1 MHIKKDFNF
10 FSSQNVQKTKT
21 IAQVSVIA
29 IIAATLVVVAVLTVM
44 WGTHTIADEES
55 KIADANAQINNPEL
69 AAKLQEVDQVQA
81 QPTNLEAYTTLAAIT
96 LTKIDG
102 THYAS
107 SAHLNALLAEIPAS
121 VEVSSLD
128 IQGGTWHLECK
139 TNNPKDVA
147 ILLHDLDASATF
159 QNAMVGSMNTDET
172 GMITFPVDVMLEGG
186 ASDAAK

>member
-69 AAKLQEVDQVQA
+69 AAKLQEVDQVQK
-81 QPTNLEAYTTLAAIT
+81 QLTDLEAYTTLAAIT

-102 THYAS
+102 THYA
-107 SAHLNALLAEIPAS
+107 
-121 VEVSSLD
+121 
-128 IQGGTWHLECK
+128 
-139 TNNPKDVA
+139 
-147 ILLHDLDASATF
+147 
-159 QNAMVGSMNTDET
+159 
-172 GMITFPVDVMLEGG
+172 
-186 ASDAAK
+186 